1 MQRPVLAT
9 RTLGRD
15 GPDVGAIGL
24 GVAPM
29 SGLYGQASEEEGVR
43 AIHVALDLGMNL
55 LDTADVYGS
64 GHNER
69 LLGKAIRDRR
79 DEAIVSTKF
88 GNVVDANGRPS
99 RISGRA
105 EYVHEAC
112 TRSLRRLGVD
122 VIDLYL
128 QHRVDPDTPI
138 EETVGAMGELVQ
150 AGKVRYV
157 GLCEALPADLRRA
170 AAVHPIAVLQSEYS
184 VFERGVEAEVLD
196 TCEELGIG
204 FMAYSPLSRGLLGGG
219 LDPARQP
226 DPADTRKDGTRYP
239 RLGPEHLAANLELA
253 QTVRRIAAQ
262 HDAGPAEVALAWL
275 LARRPWI
282 VPIPGTRREAH
293 VRSNALAAGLA
304 LTEDDT
310 AELDDLASN
319 VAGARFGR
327 DVPTPDWLSPMSRSP

>member
-1 MQRPVLAT
+1 VLPT
-9 RTLGRD
+9 RKLGLA
-15 GPDVGAIGL
+15 GPNVGAIGL

-29 SGLYGQASEEEGVR
+29 SGLYGEASETEGVR
-43 AIHVALDLGMNL
+43 AIQVALDLGMNL

-69 LLGKAIRDRR
+69 LLGNAIRDRR
-79 DEAIVSTKF
+79 DEAIVATKF
-88 GNVVDANGRPS
+88 GNVVDATGRPL

-112 TRSLRRLGVD
+112 ARSLRRLGVD

-128 QHRVDPDTPI
+128 QHRVDPATPI
-138 EETVGAMGELVQ
+138 EETVGAMAELVE
-150 AGKVRYV
+150 AGTVRYI

-184 VFERGVEAEVLD
+184 VLERGVEGEVLD

-219 LDPARQP
+219 LDPTRKP
-226 DPADTRKDGTRYP
+226 DPADTRADGSRYP
-239 RLGPEHLAANLELA
+239 RLGPGHLAANLELA
-253 QTVRRIAAQ
+253 RTVNRIALD
-262 HDAGPAEVALAWL
+262 HDVGAAEVALAWL

-293 VRSNALAAGLA
+293 VLSNARAAGLVLA
-304 LTEDDT
+304 DEET
-310 AELDDLASN
+310 AELEELAARVS
-319 VAGARFGR
+319 GDRFGR
-327 DVPTPDWLSPMSRSP
+327 DVPSPDWVSPPSRSP

>member
-1 MQRPVLAT
+1 
-9 RTLGRD
+9 
-15 GPDVGAIGL
+15 
-24 GVAPM
+24 M
-29 SGLYGQASEEEGVR
+29 SGLYGEASEEEGVR
-43 AIHVALDLGMNL
+43 AINVALDLGMNL

-69 LLGKAIRDRR
+69 LVGSVLRHRR
-79 DEAIVSTKF
+79 DEAIVTTKF
-88 GNVVDANGRPS
+88 GNVVDATGRPM
-99 RISGRA
+99 RINGRA

-112 TRSLRRLGVD
+112 ARSLRRLDVD

-138 EETVGAMGELVQ
+138 EETIGAMAELVQ
-150 AGKVRYV
+150 AGKVRYI

-184 VFERGVEAEVLD
+184 VLERGAEAEVLD

-219 LDPARQP
+219 LDPARKP
-226 DPADTRKDGTRYP
+226 DPADTRADGARYP
-239 RLGPEHLAANLELA
+239 RLGPAHLAANLELA
-253 QTVRRIAAQ
+253 RTVRRIAAD
-262 HDAGPAEVALAWL
+262 HRAGPAEVALAWL

-293 VRSNALAAGLA
+293 VVSNARADALVLAD
-304 LTEDDT
+304 EEMV
-310 AELDDLASN
+310 ELEELASK
-319 VAGARFGR
+319 VSGDRFGR
-327 DVPTPDWLSPMSRSP
+327 DLPTPDWVSPTSRSP